1 MTKPLNPEIK
11 ALRAMVRALQ
21 PLDATAQARAVEW
34 LHDRTEAAFDKE
46 GTDG

>member
-1 MTKPLNPEIK
+1 MTRPLNPEIK

-21 PLDATAQARAVEW
+21 PLAPAAQARAVEW
-34 LHDRTEAAFDKE
+34 LHDRTEAALNKE